1 MKMTTHRHNFLAAAA
16 LGLLMGSC
24 SMEQIDLPGSSTG
37 NGKAEIRLSFI
48 SDAADRLTRSALYE
62 DTAPQDLNLFIWRDG
77 GFVGHKF
84 IDKGIESISLSL
96 VKGDYSFYALAGCGK
111 KVEPD
116 YEGWTEDESAFRY
129 MTVDATGAENKFM
142 MAGAVTHTAISEA
155 RTAVDIILERLVSK
169 ITLSYIPDMA
179 LNGSGIHVTSVRLC
193 DAASRVRA
201 FAPDFIA
208 YEDEVSTGDY
218 ASEED
223 LARLNAGGSI
233 ELFAYENCWGNLL
246 SNNDDPKKKVPEEI
260 NGVVGPTYIEV
271 GCSFADGKLLSGGL
285 TYRIYLGSNAT
296 GNFDLCRNASYRVIL
311 YGSKNGLDEVSWRI
325 DKDVSVNGALA
336 TAELTWCRHRMEE
349 LYVGEM
355 IEGTVSDIDQSV
367 TAYFGGSLQS
377 IVDNACLRF
386 ISDESPDAENDP
398 VTMKFKSV
406 SSDRIV
412 FCGTCRKS
420 SASSSL
426 WLCLKDGTP
435 LTQICGGA
443 CVMTPSVVLSFVQ
456 SADIPEPVDEAHYAV
471 INGSASSVY
480 TYFCDRSGVNLLSER
495 WEGYGFDSDV
505 FSPTLENNFDKWSNA
520 AYMGSLTS
528 RIEDE
533 YLTGENE
540 ENQPFC
546 TLTLQVT
553 NTGKDPAVNK
563 ELWMLV
569 EDQTPITLRFRDST
583 HGITAAE
590 GFDVD
595 YIPLE
600 LCCYDRAYGGRALA
614 SQYGVSENFFV
625 TIKNPSKMSF
635 VMRYMAVTQRGAG
648 QNAVAPA
655 APSGL
660 YMYRFNPPSSL
671 KIPQSLYLTYS
682 ELSQYSAT
690 DLNNKSC
697 SAKVRSDG
705 TTVVGI
711 TRSLYD
717 LLDAVKTAEGRYSYD
732 NYGYFTSEIMVKD
745 RSFIRKN
752 GMSILVDLASPD
764 GKYLSYNG
772 SENLENGGPEAA
784 AIYSDNYDF
793 RTVRF
798 YTAGGYKGYA
808 YSSGFPL
815 GSYTDL
821 NPYKMS
827 QVLARSREITINMN
841 NSNQTRPYFTMIN
854 DRGPLT
860 GTMGS
865 LTGTAISAEHLC
877 DGFCRTHA
885 RGTKRDPVDYTTS
898 QSATAKTN
906 NTSPGTCIFSQG
918 MIADLFLGIFNTT
931 FTDSY
936 NWYGS
941 ANNWQHHA
949 HPTKLTLSMTFS
961 ESSSGA
967 ASAGNWQ
974 IFNFKKYNPVS
985 LTYDNNGY
993 VAEDSNP
1000 YTVVTAVDWKKTHE
1014 SFKNLIVLLQ

>member
-1 MKMTTHRHNFLAAAA
+1 MTTHRHDFLAAAV
-16 LGLLMGSC
+16 LGLMIGGC
-24 SMEQIDLPGSSTG
+24 SMEQIDLPGG
-37 NGKAEIRLSFI
+37 IREDDKAEIQLSFI

-77 GFVGHKF
+77 VCVAHKF
-84 IDKGIESISLSL
+84 IDKGIDNISLSL

-116 YEGWTEDESAFRY
+116 YEGWTEDESRFRY
-129 MTVDATGAENKFM
+129 MTVDAIGAENRFM
-142 MAGAVTHTAISEA
+142 MAGAVTHAAVSEA

-179 LNGSGIHVTSVRLC
+179 LSGSGIQVTSVRLC
-193 DAASRVRA
+193 DAADKVRA
-201 FAPDFIA
+201 FTPGLMA

-218 ASEED
+218 ASAED
-223 LARLNAGGSI
+223 LERLNSGGSI
-233 ELFAYENCWGNLL
+233 ELFAYENCWGTLL
-246 SNNDDPKKKVPEEI
+246 KNDDPKKKVPEEI

-285 TYRIYLGSNAT
+285 TYRIYLGSDAT
-296 GNFDLCRNASYRVIL
+296 SNFDLCRNASYRVIL

-336 TAELTWCRHRMEE
+336 TAEITRSRHRMEE

-355 IEGTVSDIDQSV
+355 IEGEISSIDPSV

-377 IVDNACLRF
+377 IVDNACLRL
-386 ISDESPDAENDP
+386 ISDESPDADNDP
-398 VTMKFKSV
+398 VAVKFKSV

-420 SASSSL
+420 ATASSL

-435 LTQICGGA
+435 LTLIRDGA
-443 CVMTPSVVLSFVQ
+443 VVTVPSVVLSLSP
-456 SADIPEPVDEAHYAV
+456 SADTPTSLTQTHYAV
-471 INGSASSVY
+471 INGETSSVY
-480 TYFCDRSGVNLLSER
+480 AYFCDRSGVNLLSER
-495 WEGYGFDSDV
+495 WEGYGFDSEV

-528 RIEDE
+528 RIEDG

-553 NTGKDPAVNK
+553 NSGKDPAVNK

-569 EDQTPITLRFRDST
+569 EDQTPIKLRFRDNI
-583 HGITAAE
+583 HGITASE
-590 GFDVD
+590 GFDVG

-600 LCCYDRAYGGRALA
+600 LCCYDKAYGGRTLA

-648 QNAVAPA
+648 QNAVAPS

-732 NYGYFTSEIMVKD
+732 NYGYFTSEIMARD

-752 GMSILVDLASPD
+752 GMSILVDLATPD
-764 GKYLSYNG
+764 GKYLSYKG
-772 SENLENGGPEAA
+772 SESLENGGPEAA
-784 AIYSDNYDF
+784 TIYSDNYDF

-798 YTAGGYKGYA
+798 YTAGSYNGYA

-815 GSYTDL
+815 SSYTDL

-827 QVLARSREITINMN
+827 KVLARSREITINMV
-841 NSNQTRPYFTMIN
+841 NSAPTRPYFTMVN
-854 DRGPLT
+854 TPGPLT
-860 GTMGS
+860 GTMGP

-898 QSATAKTN
+898 QSGTAKTN
-906 NTSPGTCIFSQG
+906 NTSPGTCIFNSG
-918 MIADLFLGIFNTT
+918 MIAELFLGIFNTT

-985 LTYDNNGY
+985 LTYDNSGY

-1014 SFKNLIVLLQ
+1014 SFTNLIVLLQ

>member
-1 MKMTTHRHNFLAAAA
+1 MKIYKHKNIAAAA
-16 LGLLMGSC
+16 LGLLLASC
-24 SMEQIDLPGSSTG
+24 SMEQIDLPGGFTG
-37 NGKAEIRLSFI
+37 NEKTEIQLSFI
-48 SDAADRLTRSALYE
+48 SDAADKLTRSALYE

-77 GFVGHKF
+77 VCVGHKF
-84 IDKGIESISLSL
+84 IDKGLESINLSL

-111 KVEPD
+111 KVGPD
-116 YEGWTEDESAFRY
+116 DAGWTEDESKFRD
-129 MTVDATGAENKFM
+129 MMVEAIGAENRFM
-142 MAGAVTHTAISEA
+142 MAGAVTHASVSEA
-155 RTAVDIILERLVSK
+155 RTAVGIILERLVSK

-179 LNGSGIHVTSVRLC
+179 LSGSGIQVTSVRLC
-193 DAASRVRA
+193 DAANKVRP
-201 FAPDFIA
+201 FAPEFMA

-223 LARLNAGGSI
+223 LARLNAGGSM

-246 SNNDDPKKKVPEEI
+246 TGNDDPQKKVPEEI

-271 GCSFADGKLLSGGL
+271 GCSFADGKLLSGEL
-285 TYRIYLGSNAT
+285 TYRIYLGSDAT
-296 GNFDLCRNASYRVIL
+296 SNFDLCRNSSYRVIL
-311 YGSKNGLDEVSWRI
+311 YGSKDGLDEVSWRI
-325 DKDVSVNGALA
+325 DKDVNVNGALA
-336 TAELTWCRHRMEE
+336 TAQLTRCRHSMEE

-355 IEGTVSDIDQSV
+355 IEGEITDIDPSV

-386 ISDESPDAENDP
+386 ISDESPDAEDDP
-398 VTMKFKSV
+398 VAVKFKGA
-406 SSDRIV
+406 SSDKIR

-420 SASSSL
+420 SVFSGL

-435 LTQICGGA
+435 LTQICDGA
-443 CVMTPSVVLSFVQ
+443 SVTVPSAVLSF
-456 SADIPEPVDEAHYAV
+456 SRTADTPEPVDEAHYAM
-471 INGSASSVY
+471 INGGTSSVY
-480 TYFCDRSGVNLLSER
+480 TYLCDKNGVNLLSDR
-495 WEGYGFDSDV
+495 WEGYGFDSEV

-520 AYMGSLTS
+520 AGMGSLTS

-533 YLTGENE
+533 YLTGDNE

-569 EDQTPITLRFRDST
+569 EDQTPIKLRFRDSI
-583 HGITAAE
+583 HGITASE

-600 LCCYDRAYGGRALA
+600 LCCYDKAYGGRTLA

-648 QNAVAPA
+648 QNPSAPA

-682 ELSQYSAT
+682 ELSQYSTA

-711 TRSLYD
+711 TRSLDD
-717 LLDAVKTAEGRYSYD
+717 LLEAVQAAEGRYCYN
-732 NYGYFTSEIMVKD
+732 NYGYYSSDLSYWD
-745 RSFIRKN
+745 RSFHIKN
-752 GMSILVDLASPD
+752 GMSILVDLATPD
-764 GKYLSYNG
+764 GKYLSYDG
-772 SENLENGGPEAA
+772 SENLENGGQEAA
-784 AIYSDNYDF
+784 TIYSGDYDF

-815 GSYTDL
+815 SSYTDL
-821 NPYKMS
+821 NPFKMS
-827 QVLARSREITINMN
+827 QILARSREIAVNMV
-841 NSNQTRPYFTMIN
+841 NSSPTRPYFTMLN
-854 DRGPLT
+854 TPGPLT
-860 GTMGS
+860 NPMGT
-865 LTGTAISAEHLC
+865 LKGTAISAEHLC

-898 QSATAKTN
+898 QSATAKTS
-906 NTSPGTCIFSQG
+906 NTAPGTYTFSQG

-961 ESSSGA
+961 ESYSGA

-985 LTYDNNGY
+985 LTYDNSGY

-1014 SFKNLIVLLQ
+1014 SFTNLIVLLQ